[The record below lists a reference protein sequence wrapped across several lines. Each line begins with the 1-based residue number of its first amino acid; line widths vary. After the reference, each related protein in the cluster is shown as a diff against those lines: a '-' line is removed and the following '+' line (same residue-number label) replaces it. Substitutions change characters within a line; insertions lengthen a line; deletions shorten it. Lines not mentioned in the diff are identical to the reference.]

1 MSGYVIRRVLA
12 IIPTL
17 AGVAIVVFVLIRLIP
32 GDPAEVMLGGF
43 ATPERAQALRRDLG
57 LDRPLAVQ
65 FAIWI
70 RELAHGNLGISI
82 MSQRSVTQEIWSRFP
97 ATFELTVVATGFAL
111 LVGITL
117 GVASATAHNT
127 RLDLGA
133 SVISVLGM
141 SVPIFWFGLMLLY
154 LFGVWLKVLPISGRL
169 DLSITLPRITGLV
182 FVDSLIQGNWAALT
196 DGLKHLIL
204 PAFSLAVI
212 PIATLSRMT
221 RTSMV
226 EVLNQ
231 EYITVARAK
240 GLVERVVLVRHALK
254 NALIPVITVAGT
266 RFGMQLAGAV
276 LVEVVYGWPGVGR
289 LIFDAIQKRDYPI
302 IQGTV
307 LFIAFLFV
315 VINLLTD
322 LFYTVIDPRIRFE

>member
-1 MSGYVIRRVLA
+1 MTGYIVRRILA
-12 IIPTL
+12 LIPTL
-17 AGVAIVVFVLIRLIP
+17 VGVAIVVFVLIRLIP

-43 ATPERAQALRRDLG
+43 ATPERAQELRRHLG
-57 LDRPLAVQ
+57 LDRPVIIQ
-65 FAIWI
+65 FAIWARALI
-70 RELAHGNLGISI
+70 RGDLGASI
-82 MSQRSVTQEIWSRFP
+82 MSQRPVADEIWSRFP
-97 ATFELTVVATGFAL
+97 ATFELTIIATGFAL
-111 LVGITL
+111 LIGISL
-117 GVASATAHNT
+117 GVLSATAHNT
-127 RLDLGA
+127 RVDLGA
-133 SVISVLGM
+133 TIVSVLGM

-154 LFGVWLKVLPISGRL
+154 VFGVWLKLLPISGRL

-182 FVDSLIQGNWAALT
+182 FVDSLIQGNWAALA
-196 DGLKHLIL
+196 DGLKHLVL

-226 EVLNQ
+226 EVLNH
-231 EYITVARAK
+231 EYVAVARAK
-240 GLVERVVLVRHALK
+240 GLAERVVLVRHALK

-302 IQGTV
+302 IQGAV
-307 LFIAFLFV
+307 LFTAFLFII
-315 VINLLTD
+315 INLLTD
-322 LFYTVIDPRIRFE
+322 VLYAVIDPRIRFE